1 MKFRILFFL
10 LISSMAFSQ
19 NFEDR
24 WAGHFSYVSI
34 KDISTS
40 DEKIYVAAENAV
52 FIYDPRTDETKTIST
67 VQGLAGNFITSLYYS
82 PIQERLIIGY
92 ENGMIDIYDETEN
105 KVIKVVDILDKMT
118 IPPDRKRINNFY
130 EHNGNLYIST
140 KYGISVY
147 NLNRLEFGDT
157 YYIGDFGTQINV
169 VQLTIA
175 DEHIYAATES
185 NGIRKANLNS
195 GDLIDYENWSTIVTG
210 GFHAIASLGN
220 EIYAGNANNAVLRV
234 NPNGNTTQLQVFPQN
249 ILKFNT
255 SENLL
260 SITTSR
266 SVSVYS
272 SGFINE
278 ATITNVP
285 DFNLNLLSGSVFNNQ
300 VLLGTN
306 EDGLLIVPF
315 NGGQASQI
323 LPDGPIRNRP
333 FAMDATSGQLWVVFG
348 EVDIDYNP
356 YTGGFRRYGVS
367 HLQDSVWHNIPYSE
381 LTTKLNGAEP
391 ATLIKATIN
400 PKKPEEVYMSSY
412 QFGLLKIVDDEPI
425 ILYNETNSA
434 LTKEGSAGI
443 RISGTAFD
451 KEGNL
456 WMTQSLTE
464 KGLIRLTPEGQFKKV
479 DLSNFIDVFNEVALT
494 EMAISREGYV
504 FFGGYYN
511 GVMGYNPESQSFGK
525 IGANSGSG
533 NLPSANVR
541 ALAVDAQNRLW
552 IGTLRG
558 LRVMH
563 SPASFFQSG
572 IPDSQPII
580 IMEND
585 VPQELLYQQSITSIK
600 VDGSNN
606 KWISTASSGVFY
618 LSSNGQETLLR
629 FTKDNSPLPTNNVQ
643 DIAIDPES
651 GVVYFATTQGLVAYR
666 GNAKAPRDNLD
677 LLRAYPNPVRPG
689 FNGNVTI
696 DGLTSQ
702 ANVKITD
709 ITGSLVYE
717 AVSQGGS
724 IQWDTTAFG
733 KYKVRSGVYL
743 IMVTTDDSSE
753 TKVAKVMIIR

>member
-220 EIYAGNANNAVLRV
+220 EIYAGNANNTVLRV